1 MYGLRF
7 RVGCLL
13 AFGAILVIGGC
24 DDSADEHPSASPGLT
39 GGWSTPGCEF
49 LRLPEKMAVAGVAMP
64 VTPARLEAAMDR
76 IEKAGRGE
84 FPGSFAGLEV
94 DQENARAIVH
104 RVPSAAFDEF
114 IRRAAEDTCIVV
126 RDAAHTAVD
135 LAFWHDRVLADL
147 DYWTH
152 SGVRIVSIGARHD
165 GAGVEI
171 GTQDR
176 QRARAELPARYG
188 PEAPLVFLE
197 EPPVRPLTNPTATPR
212 VE

>member
-13 AFGAILVIGGC
+13 VLGAILVIGGC
-24 DDSADEHPSASPGLT
+24 GDSAGEQHAENPGLT
-39 GGWSTPGCEF
+39 GGWSTAGCEVP
-49 LRLPEKMAVAGVAMP
+49 RLPERMAVAGVAMP
-64 VTPARLEAAMDR
+64 VTPAELEAAMDR

-94 DQENARAIVH
+94 DQENTRAIVH
-104 RVPSAAFDEF
+104 RVPSAAFDDF

-126 RDAAHTAVD
+126 RDAAHSAVD

-171 GTQDR
+171 GTQDVV
-176 QRARAELPARYG
+176 RARAKLPARYG
-188 PEAPLVFLE
+188 PEAPLLFVE

-212 VE
+212 VN

>member
-13 AFGAILVIGGC
+13 VLGAILVIGGC
-24 DDSADEHPSASPGLT
+24 GDSADEHPAESPGLT
-39 GGWSTPGCEF
+39 GGWSTAGCEF
-49 LRLPEKMAVAGVAMP
+49 LRLPERMAVAGVAMP
-64 VTPARLEAAMDR
+64 VTPAKLEAAMAR

-94 DQENARAIVH
+94 DQENTRAIVH

-114 IRRAAEDTCIVV
+114 IRGTAEDTCIVV
-126 RDAAHTAVD
+126 RDAAYSAVD
-135 LAFWHDRVLADL
+135 LTFWHDRVLADL

-171 GTQDR
+171 GTQDVD
-176 QRARAELPARYG
+176 RARAELPARYG
-188 PEAPLVFLE
+188 PEAPLLFVS

-212 VE
+212 IN